1 MRPSRLGFGRR
12 GDRRYSC
19 SLGTRGFSQRRD
31 SFGFLAD
38 PEPEGDIDPALDKLT
53 PCLAS

>member
-1 MRPSRLGFGRR
+1 
-12 GDRRYSC
+12 
-19 SLGTRGFSQRRD
+19 LGTRGFSQRRD